1 MSLESVLRSICEG
14 GRENDS
20 IAEIRCSSLFN
31 MRRVIAT
38 CETLRRICGFGEFP
52 SDRFLDDLV
61 SKYYILHVRRRF
73 SKYVMKLALLLL
85 LFSINHV
92 SLVCLEG
99 GKLRNVDSVID
110 ASARVAEC
118 EVHGSSAS
126 AII

>member
-20 IAEIRCSSLFN
+20 IAEIRFSSLFN

-38 CETLRRICGFGEFP
+38 RETLRRICGFGEFP
-52 SDRFLDDLV
+52 SGRFLDDLV

-73 SKYVMKLALLLL
+73 AKYVMKLALLLL

-99 GKLRNVDSVID
+99 GKLHNVDSVID

-118 EVHGSSAS
+118 VVHGSSTS

>member
-1 MSLESVLRSICEG
+1 MSLESMLRSICEG

-31 MRRVIAT
+31 MRRIIAT
-38 CETLRRICGFGEFP
+38 RETLRRICGFGEFP

-61 SKYYILHVRRRF
+61 RKYYILHVRQRCA
-73 SKYVMKLALLLL
+73 KYVMKLALLLL

-110 ASARVAEC
+110 ASARVAEG
-118 EVHGSSAS
+118 EVHGSSSS

>member
-1 MSLESVLRSICEG
+1 
-14 GRENDS
+14 
-20 IAEIRCSSLFN
+20 
-31 MRRVIAT
+31 
-38 CETLRRICGFGEFP
+38 
-52 SDRFLDDLV
+52 
-61 SKYYILHVRRRF
+61 
-73 SKYVMKLALLLL
+73 MKLALLLLL